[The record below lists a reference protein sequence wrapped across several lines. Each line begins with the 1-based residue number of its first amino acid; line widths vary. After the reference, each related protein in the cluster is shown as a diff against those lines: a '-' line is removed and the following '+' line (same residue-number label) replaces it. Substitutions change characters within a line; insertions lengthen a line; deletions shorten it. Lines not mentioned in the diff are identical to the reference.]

1 MGFNHCYVG
10 NILQIQKELDDV
22 GLEKF
27 VKRYQKYDAISGE
40 SDSIDFIEKRV
51 KLWQDTIS
59 SDGILKVDQTNH

>member
-51 KLWQDTIS
+51 KLWQDTINS
-59 SDGILKVDQTNH
+59 SKNDDMGYNKY

>member
-10 NILQIQKELDDV
+10 NILRIQEELEKV

-40 SDSIDFIEKRV
+40 SDSINFIEEKV
-51 KLWQDTIS
+51 KLWHTTNL
-59 SDGILKVDQTNH
+59 DGTQKVDQTNL

>member
-10 NILQIQKELDDV
+10 NILQIQKELDAI

-40 SDSIDFIEKRV
+40 SECIDFIEQRV
-51 KLWQDTIS
+51 KLWHTIN
-59 SDGILKVDQTNH
+59 SDGLQKVDQIDP

>member
-10 NILQIQKELDDV
+10 NILQIQKELDAI

-40 SDSIDFIEKRV
+40 SECIDFIEQRV
-51 KLWQDTIS
+51 KLWHTTNSDGGQKADTI
-59 SDGILKVDQTNH
+59 NP